1 MRLST
6 AQLGSSSR
14 QLSTSARCFGRRAKI
29 RPVQEALHEDRSTSG
44 RRRDANV
51 TKMDRFQLAPE
62 RYAGTKTNIKK
73 PVEIAYFSYDSD
85 HNLLPFSDASL
96 KYYYPVLFNT
106 HHTDRNRPIDLSIG
120 FDTFRNRSDSPDE
133 HLDGL
138 LDTLEQL
145 ERRQGSKLDVDVIT
159 WRGMMTKILT
169 ASYEDQDGFEM
180 NATCFQDT
188 IFVEENHEHKLA
200 RNGQQNSFNRRGGP
214 PAEMFQY
221 WGYKFETLSMLPKP
235 WAEVSRDVIEARE
248 QEPVENYSQY
258 CSIVKTGIGS
268 TSFVIGGEVDGV
280 TDYKPEDPEAPP
292 RWIELK
298 TARAPVSPRDRQIH
312 DKKMLKFWAQSFLL
326 NVPKIVIGYR
336 SRDGFLENLEELDT
350 HKIPGLVQQHGQF
363 RWNGNICI
371 NATGA
376 FLQFLKATVRGEGV
390 WRIRRAPGRPEIE
403 IFKVADSGVG
413 DIIKPSFLAWRKELS
428 A

>member
-1 MRLST
+1 M
-6 AQLGSSSR
+6 
-14 QLSTSARCFGRRAKI
+14 
-29 RPVQEALHEDRSTSG
+29 QEAFDENYGTSG
-44 RRRDANV
+44 QLHGDNI
-51 TKMDRFQLAPE
+51 TNMERFPLTPE

-85 HNLLPFSDASL
+85 HKLLPFSDTSL
-96 KYYYPVLFNT
+96 KYYYPAIFNT
-106 HHTDRNRPIDLSIG
+106 HHTERNRPIDLSVG

-145 ERRQGSKLDVDVIT
+145 ERRQGSKLDVNVIT

-169 ASYEDQDGFEM
+169 ATYENEDGFEM

-188 IFVEENHEHKLA
+188 IFVEENHEYKIA
-200 RNGQQNSFNRRGGP
+200 RDGKQNTFIRKGGP
-214 PAEMFQY
+214 PQEMFMY

-235 WAEVSRDVIEARE
+235 WSEVSREVIEARE
-248 QEPVENYSQY
+248 TETVENFSQY
-258 CSIVKTGIGS
+258 CSIVRTGIGS
-268 TSFVIGGEVDGV
+268 TSLVIGGEVDGV
-280 TDYKPEDPEAPP
+280 TDYKPDDPQAPP
-292 RWIELK
+292 RWVELK
-298 TARAPVSPRDRQIH
+298 TSRAPTSPRDWQIH

-336 SRDGFLENLEELDT
+336 TRDGFLENLEELET
-350 HKIPGLVQQHGQF
+350 QKIPGIIAQHGTF
-363 RWNGNICI
+363 KWNGNTCI

-403 IFKVADSGVG
+403 IFKVTDSGTG
-413 DIIKPSFLAWRKELS
+413 DIIKPSFIAWRQEIS
-428 A
+428 N